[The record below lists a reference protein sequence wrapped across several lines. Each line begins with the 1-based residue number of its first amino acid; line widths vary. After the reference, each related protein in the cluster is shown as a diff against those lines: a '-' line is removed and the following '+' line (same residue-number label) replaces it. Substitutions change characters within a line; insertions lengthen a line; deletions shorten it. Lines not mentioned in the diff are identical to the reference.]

1 MAAQRRPAGPEPCH
15 RGAWQ
20 HEAKIGDSVFNQFE
34 TDIAAVEEKEFHPA
48 FERSASSGR
57 KPQMHL
63 QADQRAVAR
72 IIDAAQAQLD
82 AGLLFAPSGVALGH
96 GVVRPASIRQQCRAG
111 TLRPFRPKLNRTNE
125 SMKRREHQ
133 MSLCLALLLAVVAI
147 NWSCG
152 CKPFTP
158 PFPMPGTH
166 LLKR

>member
-72 IIDAAQAQLD
+72 SEEHTSELQSPCNL
-82 AGLLFAPSGVALGH
+82 V
-96 GVVRPASIRQQCRAG
+96 CR
-111 TLRPFRPKLNRTNE
+111 
-125 SMKRREHQ
+125 
-133 MSLCLALLLAVVAI
+133 LLLE
-147 NWSCG
+147 
-152 CKPFTP
+152 KKK
-158 PFPMPGTH
+158 
-166 LLKR
+166 LKTS